1 MPTAATRVLRILVL
15 ITVAAL
21 AAACSAQQASPTAPS
36 ATLTVGAAQT
46 GPPVPAADPLPPVP
60 ALGATRYLAFGDSIT
75 CGVPGAF
82 PRAPADLAFDDPTCQ
97 LQPGSPQYPQILRGL
112 LQSASPSQSFTVD
125 NQGRPGEEAR
135 VAFSRFSS
143 LVAAQRPQVVLL
155 FEGINDLNNPD
166 LYPNTGQRI
175 TAAVSALQQM
185 VELARVYN
193 ATVMV
198 ATMFQTCYSVN
209 PYTGRVRTNSTDLI
223 VPFNA
228 ALRSMTAGRLNVY
241 VVDVYAA
248 FGTNNCGVE
257 QGINLV
263 GEDGLHPSPAG
274 YNAIASAFG
283 AAIRDTLAVR
293 GSYQ

>member
-1 MPTAATRVLRILVL
+1 MMAARTRVARAL
-15 ITVAAL
+15 VAAL
-21 AAACSAQQASPTAPS
+21 SAAVSACSAPQASPTAPS
-36 ATLTVGAAQT
+36 PSLAVGPAPQRGA
-46 GPPVPAADPLPPVP
+46 PVPAVSLPPVP

-82 PRAPADLAFDDPTCQ
+82 PQAPADMAFDDPTCQ

-112 LQSASPSQSFTVD
+112 LQSASPSQTFTVD

-135 VAFSRFSS
+135 FAYSRFAS

-155 FEGINDLNNPD
+155 LEGINDLNNG
-166 LYPNTGQRI
+166 TG
-175 TAAVSALQQM
+175 VSATVASLQRM
-185 VELARVYN
+185 VELARVYS

-198 ATMFQTCYSVN
+198 GTMFQTCYSVN

-223 VPFNA
+223 VPFNTA
-228 ALRSMTAGRLNVY
+228 VRSMVAGRLNVY

-257 QGINLV
+257 RGINFV
-263 GEDGLHPSPAG
+263 GEDGLHPSPSG

-283 AAIRDTLAVR
+283 AAIRDRLAVR
-293 GSYQ
+293 GSFQ

>member
-1 MPTAATRVLRILVL
+1 MMRAVARVVRAVTVVAWVTA
-15 ITVAAL
+15 
-21 AAACSAQQASPTAPS
+21 AAACSAPQDSPTAPS
-36 ATLTVGAAQT
+36 SVLTVGAAPQT
-46 GPPVPAADPLPPVP
+46 GAPPAAPLPAVS

-112 LQSASPSQSFTVD
+112 LQSASPAQVFTVD

-135 VAFSRFSS
+135 FAYSRFSS

-155 FEGINDLNNPD
+155 LEGINDLNN
-166 LYPNTGQRI
+166 GAGV
-175 TAAVSALQQM
+175 TATVAALQQM
-185 VELARVYN
+185 VELARVYS

-198 ATMFQTCYSVN
+198 GTMFQTCYSVN

-223 VPFNA
+223 VPFNSA
-228 ALRSMTAGRLNVY
+228 VRSMVAGRFNVY
-241 VVDVYAA
+241 VVDIYAA
-248 FGTNNCGVE
+248 FGTNNCGFE

-263 GEDGLHPSPAG
+263 GEDGLHPSPSG

-283 AAIRDTLAVR
+283 AAIRDKLAVR